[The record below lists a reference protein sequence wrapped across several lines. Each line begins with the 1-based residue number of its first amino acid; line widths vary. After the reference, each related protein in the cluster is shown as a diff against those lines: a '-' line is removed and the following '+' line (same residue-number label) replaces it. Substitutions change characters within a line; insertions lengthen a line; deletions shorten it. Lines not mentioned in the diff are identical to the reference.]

1 MSGVKLKLTCLVWPD
16 DSPDEHTVEV
26 KINNDDTVATLK
38 ELIRDK
44 HAPRLDKVDARDLVL
59 WKCSGLPDDNLEQ
72 SLKTLQFDGSDVRLV
87 RLHIARRQISQ
98 LFEGE
103 DLSKEPLHVLVE
115 APALAQPTSK
125 DQTRSEDKEEDEKH
139 EAHDKITELIAITH
153 KKYKS
158 SLAKNVNAPS
168 PSASAKSGG
177 YVTFQKDGDPIY
189 DGRYVATLP
198 AETRAP
204 PIQIYHP
211 DFAHFWDDSTNTNLE
226 VPPEVV
232 RATARFMGKAS
243 GIYKNEDIRRFAI
256 RSKLLDV
263 LNCGMKKV
271 VNLDSTSRNGIVIT
285 QALVMVEAAAIGIE
299 EDKNEFGD
307 GGSNPSTQAGLSY
320 GRFWAQSNHAKIRE
334 NSCCP
339 SFLIAIAGA
348 SIAILGAIW
357 TDKIIVQ
364 RLTDYIWLG
373 HDTIFNDEAIYR
385 NARILYAL
393 SRSLRRLDTFYKS
406 LKIQPQPPVPEKLEP
421 RYFPS
426 INAYRGLD
434 DTIINFTFIIPL
446 ELDSVCTTFL
456 AKTEGPVSEPIV
468 VKFVRRYNKEAHQLL
483 AAKGMAPKLRYCD
496 KVGVRD
502 GDPSYGHLR
511 MIVMDFVDG
520 ETVEKAQT
528 LPPTFHQQ
536 IQDILTVLHQAD
548 YVFGD
553 LRGPNVMITKNN
565 EVVFIDFDMVGKH
578 GESTYPIM
586 MSPSIQ
592 WADGV
597 ADGLRVMMKEHDLE
611 MLQRLVPGASF

>member
-1 MSGVKLKLTCLVWPD
+1 MSGVKLRLTCLVWPD

-26 KINNDDTVATLK
+26 KIDNDDTVATLK
-38 ELIRDK
+38 DLIRDE
-44 HAPRLDKVDARDLVL
+44 HAPLLDKVDACELVL
-59 WKCSGLPDDNLEQ
+59 WKCSGLPDDDSLEQ
-72 SLKTLQFDGSDVRLV
+72 SLKTIQFDGSDVRLV
-87 RLHIARRQISQ
+87 RLNQARRRISQ

-103 DLSKEPLHVLVE
+103 DLSKEPIHILVE
-115 APALAQPTSK
+115 VPTLARPTSE

-139 EAHDKITELIAITH
+139 EAHDKITEVIAITH

-158 SLAKNVNAPS
+158 SLEKNVNAPS

-177 YVTFQKDGDPIY
+177 YATFQKDGDPIY
-189 DGRYVATLP
+189 DGRYVATFP

-211 DFAHFWDDSTNTNLE
+211 DFAHFWDDSTNANLE
-226 VPPEVV
+226 VPPAVV
-232 RATARFMGKAS
+232 RATARFMGNAS
-243 GIYKNEDIRRFAI
+243 GIYKNEDFWRSAI

-263 LNCGMKKV
+263 ISLGMEKI
-271 VNLDSTSRNGIVIT
+271 VNLSANGMVIT
-285 QALVMVEAAAIGIE
+285 QALMMGEAAAIGIV

-307 GGSNPSTQAGLSY
+307 GGPDPSTQAGLSY
-320 GRFWAQSNHAKIRE
+320 GRFWAQSNRAKIRE

-357 TDKIIVQ
+357 TDKIVVQ
-364 RLTDYIWLG
+364 RLNDYIWLG

-393 SRSLRRLDTFYKS
+393 SRSLRRLDAFYKS
-406 LKIQPQPPVPEKLEP
+406 LKIQSQPPIPKKLEP

-426 INAYRGLD
+426 INAYRGPD

-483 AAKGMAPKLRYCD
+483 AAKGMAPKLRYCG

-520 ETVEKAQT
+520 ETVDKAET

-553 LRGPNVMITKNN
+553 LRGPNVMITKND

-578 GESTYPIM
+578 GASTYPIM

-597 ADGLRVMMKEHDLE
+597 ADGLGVMMKEHDLE
-611 MLQRLVPGASF
+611 MLQRLVPGARF